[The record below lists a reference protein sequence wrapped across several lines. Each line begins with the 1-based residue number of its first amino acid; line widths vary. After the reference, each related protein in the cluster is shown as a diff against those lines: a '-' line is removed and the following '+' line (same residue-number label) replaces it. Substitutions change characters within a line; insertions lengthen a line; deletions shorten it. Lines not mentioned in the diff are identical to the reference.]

1 MKVGEINTLRILRF
15 TSVGAYLGDEKDND
29 ILLPNKYLTDD
40 MLLDDDVDVFVYRD
54 SEDRLVATT
63 EKPFVNLNEF
73 ALLSITDVNFFGAF
87 ADWGLEKELMIPF
100 KEQHLKLAIDKSYI
114 VTLQRDDAT
123 DRLFGSTKVNRYL
136 IKCEDESEINK
147 AQKIL
152 ITEST
157 DLGFKCIV
165 SNKYNGLI
173 YHSDFNNAFKRGDI
187 VEGYIYNIRKD
198 GKVDIRLGKPGYLRI
213 DENVEKLSKILQRLG
228 KLSITDKSSPELIQ
242 ETVGMSKKVFKQAV
256 GNLYKQRLI
265 ALKEDG
271 IVWLNN

>member
-40 MLLDDDVDVFVYRD
+40 MMLDDDVDVFVYRD

-63 EKPFVNLNEF
+63 EKPLVNLNEF
-73 ALLSITDVNFFGAF
+73 ALLSITDVNFIGAF

-100 KEQHLKLAIDKSYI
+100 KEQNVKLSIDGKYI

-136 IKCEDESEINK
+136 INCEDETEINK
-147 AQKIL
+147 AQQIL

-157 DLGFKCIV
+157 DLGVKCIV
-165 SNKYNGLI
+165 SNKYIGLI
-173 YHSDFNNAFKRGDI
+173 YHSDFNDTFKRGNV

-198 GKVDIRLGKPGYLRI
+198 GKVDVRLGKPGYLRI
-213 DENVEKLSKILQRLG
+213 DENTEKLSTILQRLG

-265 ALKEDG
+265 ALNEDG

>member
-40 MLLDDDVDVFVYRD
+40 MMLDDDVDVFVYRD

-63 EKPFVNLNEF
+63 EKPLVNLNEF
-73 ALLSITDVNFFGAF
+73 ALLSITDVNFIGAF

-100 KEQHLKLAIDKSYI
+100 KEQNVKLSIDGKYI

-136 IKCEDESEINK
+136 INCEDETEINK
-147 AQKIL
+147 AQQIL

-157 DLGFKCIV
+157 DLGVKCIV
-165 SNKYNGLI
+165 SNKYIGLI
-173 YHSDFNNAFKRGDI
+173 YHSDFNDTFKRGNV

-198 GKVDIRLGKPGYLRI
+198 GKVDVRLGKPGYLRI
-213 DENVEKLSKILQRLG
+213 DENTEKLSTILQRLG

-256 GNLYKQRLI
+256 GKLYKQRLI
-265 ALKEDG
+265 ALNEDG